1 MLSSL
6 RRKKGSAAILV
17 ACVLIYSCGQKQAV
31 RETIQSPAPVLN
43 KIQPPTVDT
52 FPVLSEKKLELT
64 AAYNKEHY
72 GYDSYR
78 LDTPRIIVVHY
89 TAIDDLNATLNLF
102 RQDNINQSRD
112 YIKDFSSLNV
122 GIQYVIDKDGSIFHL
137 TPDTVVARHLIGF
150 NHVSLGIEN
159 IAADSTGLTTAQLES
174 NAQLIRFLA
183 DKYPTIQY
191 MIGHH
196 EYNNKDLPHYKLF
209 RSLNPAY
216 KPYGKIDP
224 GDWFMK
230 KLRNRLAADGVVL
243 EK

>member
-1 MLSSL
+1 
-6 RRKKGSAAILV
+6 
-17 ACVLIYSCGQKQAV
+17 
-31 RETIQSPAPVLN
+31 
-43 KIQPPTVDT
+43 
-52 FPVLSEKKLELT
+52 
-64 AAYNKEHY
+64 
-72 GYDSYR
+72 
-78 LDTPRIIVVHY
+78 VHY
-89 TAIDDLNATLNLF
+89 TAIDDLKATLNLF
-102 RQDNINQSRD
+102 KQDNINQSRD

-122 GIQYVIDKDGSIFHL
+122 GIQYVIDKDGSIYHL

-159 IAADSTGLTTAQLES
+159 IAADSTGLTTAQIES
-174 NAQLIRFLA
+174 NAKLIRFLA
-183 DKYPTIQY
+183 GKYPSIRY

-196 EYNNKDLPHYKLF
+196 EYNNKDLPHYKYF
-209 RSLNPAY
+209 RSLNSAY